1 MTSPIAGAG
10 GTSHTSAA
18 TKSTTANNQLG
29 KDTFL
34 KLLVAQLKYQDPT
47 HPQDGTEFLAQT
59 AQFTMVEK
67 LTDLASGQQEMLAA
81 QQMLSASGLVGRT
94 ITYTNSDGIEAT
106 GVVSSA
112 KLSGSSPTLRVG
124 TTDVPL
130 SSVREVRNAAGQVA
144 QQ

>member
-1 MTSPIAGAG
+1 MTSPITGAG
-10 GTSHTSAA
+10 GTNQTPA
-18 TKSTTANNQLG
+18 TAKSTTANNQLG

-34 KLLVAQLKYQDPT
+34 KLLVAQLKYQDPS

-94 ITYTNSDGIEAT
+94 VTYTNSDGIEAT

-130 SSVREVRNAAGQVA
+130 SSVREVRNAAG
-144 QQ
+144 